1 MANRRQEILDKAREM
16 FSQRSY
22 YAVSLEEISRALGM
36 GKSTMYHYFPTK
48 EKLFTEVLK
57 QNVQELYEDVCAK
70 VDSARSFQEKVF
82 FLVQGVLQ
90 HFENHR
96 ETFLLLMRERLDFLN
111 LGQVREQLHTT
122 FRPEYDRFIDHFRE
136 MINQAAQSGEVI
148 NVEPTVILASIFGT
162 ITTAALAIIIHEPQR
177 KLTDVIDD
185 CYQVII
191 QGTTPRS
198 RLHA

>member
-22 YAVSLEEISRALGM
+22 HAVSLEEISRALGM

-82 FLVQGVLQ
+82 AVQLPYLLMCQ
-90 HFENHR
+90 SKR
-96 ETFLLLMRERLDFLN
+96 ETIRL
-111 LGQVREQLHTT
+111 
-122 FRPEYDRFIDHFRE
+122 
-136 MINQAAQSGEVI
+136 
-148 NVEPTVILASIFGT
+148 
-162 ITTAALAIIIHEPQR
+162 
-177 KLTDVIDD
+177 
-185 CYQVII
+185 
-191 QGTTPRS
+191 
-198 RLHA
+198 